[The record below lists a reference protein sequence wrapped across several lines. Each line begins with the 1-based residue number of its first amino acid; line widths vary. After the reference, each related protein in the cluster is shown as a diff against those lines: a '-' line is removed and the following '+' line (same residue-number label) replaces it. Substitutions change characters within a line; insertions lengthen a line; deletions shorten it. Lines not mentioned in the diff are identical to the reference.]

1 MINHPFSLVGKTI
14 LVTGASSGIGKAMAI
29 ECSKMGGRMV
39 ITGRDQE
46 RLHATWD
53 LLQGEGH
60 VEIPADLVH
69 PEEVEKLVDLLPE
82 LDGIVHVA
90 GVGQSIPFPYISK
103 EKLDAMFSVN
113 FFAPVLLTQRIL
125 KKRKLP
131 KGTSIVFISSIDGP
145 LTAHIGNA
153 IYSSTKAALTGM
165 ARNMAVDL
173 ASKRI
178 RVNSVLPGM
187 VETPLIHQGSISE
200 EQLEQDKMSY
210 PLRRYARPEEVAY
223 AAIYFLSDASS
234 FTTGAN
240 LVVDG
245 GFTLL

>member
-1 MINHPFSLVGKTI
+1 M
-14 LVTGASSGIGKAMAI
+14 
-29 ECSKMGGRMV
+29 E
-39 ITGRDQE
+39 E
-46 RLHATWD
+46 
-53 LLQGEGH
+53 LLN
-60 VEIPADLVH
+60 
-69 PEEVEKLVDLLPE
+69 LLPE

-103 EKLDAMFSVN
+103 EKLDSMFSVN
-113 FFAPVLLTQRIL
+113 FFAPVLLSQKMI
-125 KKRKLP
+125 KKRKLR
-131 KGTSIVFISSIDGP
+131 KGASIVFISSIDGP
-145 LTAHIGNA
+145 VTAHIGNA

-165 ARNMAVDL
+165 AKNMAVDL

-178 RVNSVLPGM
+178 RVNCVLPGM

-200 EQLEQDKMSY
+200 EQLDQDKLSY
-210 PLRRYARPEEVAY
+210 PLKRYARPEEVAY
-223 AAIYFLSDASS
+223 AVIYFLSDASS

>member
-1 MINHPFSLVGKTI
+1 MNNPFSLVGKTI
-14 LVTGASSGIGKAMAI
+14 LVTGASSGIGKAIAI
-29 ECSKMGGRMV
+29 ECSKLGACLV
-39 ITGRDQE
+39 ITGRDEE
-46 RLHATWD
+46 RLHATWE
-53 LLQGEGH
+53 LLEGEGH
-60 VEIPADLVH
+60 VEVAGDLTLE
-69 PEEVEKLVDLLPE
+69 EEVGELLNLLPE

-103 EKLDAMFSVN
+103 EKLDSMFSVN
-113 FFAPVLLTQRIL
+113 FFAPVLLSQKII
-125 KKRKLP
+125 KKRKLR
-131 KGTSIVFISSIDGP
+131 KGASIVFISSIDGP
-145 LTAHIGNA
+145 VTAHIGNA

-165 ARNMAVDL
+165 AKNMAVDL

-178 RVNSVLPGM
+178 RVNCVLPGM

-200 EQLEQDKMSY
+200 EQLDQDKLSY
-210 PLRRYARPEEVAY
+210 PLKRYAQPEEVAY
-223 AAIYFLSDASS
+223 AVIYFLSDASS

>member
-1 MINHPFSLVGKTI
+1 MNNPFSLVGKTI
-14 LVTGASSGIGKAMAI
+14 LVTGASSGIGKAIAI
-29 ECSKMGGRMV
+29 ECSKLGACLV
-39 ITGRDQE
+39 ITGRDE
-46 RLHATWD
+46 RRLHATWE
-53 LLQGEGH
+53 LLEGKGH
-60 VEIPADLVH
+60 VEVAGDLTME
-69 PEEVEKLVDLLPE
+69 EEVEELLNLLPE

-103 EKLDAMFSVN
+103 EKLDSMFSVN
-113 FFAPVLLTQRIL
+113 FFAPVLLSQKMI
-125 KKRKLP
+125 KKRKLR
-131 KGTSIVFISSIDGP
+131 KGASIVFISSIDGP
-145 LTAHIGNA
+145 VTAHIGAA

-165 ARNMAVDL
+165 AKNMAVDL

-178 RVNSVLPGM
+178 RVNCVLPGM

-200 EQLEQDKMSY
+200 EQLDQDKLSY
-210 PLRRYARPEEVAY
+210 PLKRYARPEEVAY
-223 AAIYFLSDASS
+223 AVIYFLSDASS

>member
-1 MINHPFSLVGKTI
+1 MNNPFSLVGKTI
-14 LVTGASSGIGKAMAI
+14 LVTGASSGIGKAIAI
-29 ECSKMGGRMV
+29 ECSKLGACLV
-39 ITGRDQE
+39 ITGRDKR
-46 RLHATWD
+46 RLHATRG

-60 VEIPADLVH
+60 VEVAGDLTME
-69 PEEVEKLVDLLPE
+69 EEVEELLNLLPE

-103 EKLDAMFSVN
+103 EKLNGMFSVN
-113 FFAPVLLTQRIL
+113 FFAPVLLSQKII
-125 KKRKLP
+125 KKRKLR
-131 KGTSIVFISSIDGP
+131 KGASIVFISSIDGP
-145 LTAHIGNA
+145 VTAHIGNA

-165 ARNMAVDL
+165 AKNMAVDL

-178 RVNSVLPGM
+178 RVNCVLPGM

-200 EQLEQDKMSY
+200 EQLDQDKLSY
-210 PLRRYARPEEVAY
+210 PLKRYAQPEEVAY
-223 AAIYFLSDASS
+223 AVIYFLSDASS